1 MKTKI
6 LFILCVITLLSMQ
19 TPERPRVLIIGDSI
33 SIGYTPFVKKLLA
46 DVADVTRPTANC
58 GSTRIGL
65 RDIDKWLGD
74 TAWTVIHF
82 NFGVHDLGYRFA
94 DDRIQDKNGIYATP
108 NNGGHQNVSLEEYE
122 SNLRKIIIRLK
133 KTGAKLIFATTTPIS
148 ADLNAYVKD
157 TEQPYNKVALRVMK
171 DENIEVNDLWGYIK
185 PQIDTTQIPGNPH
198 FTSKGSKVLAQKV
211 ADSIRKHLSKSKK
224 KD

>member
-94 DDRIQDKNGIYATP
+94 DDRIQDNNGVYATP

-122 SNLRKIIIRLK
+122 SNLRKISTRLK

-171 DENIEVNDLWGYIK
+171 DENIEVNDLWEYIK

-211 ADSIRKHLSKSKK
+211 AESIRKSIIKHN
-224 KD
+224 